1 MILRVAPGD
10 VALVMIGGAESDEF
24 VVMETEEYEKIR
36 AMLGLDDPLPVQYLK
51 WLRDV
56 VTLNPG
62 ESITVTSGIAVIQLV
77 KERLPVTLQLA
88 AYTLLVAFVIS
99 IPLGIISAV
108 RQDTW
113 VDYSIRSV
121 TIFGLAMPN
130 FWVASLFILFLV
142 AWFNWSPPIFYTH
155 LWESPGNHLAM
166 LVWPVLALSWS
177 FSCILT
183 RMTRSAMLEV
193 LRQDYMRTAQAK
205 GLTERVRLFRH
216 GLRNAMLP
224 VLTLMGLQLSG
235 VLAGSVVMET
245 IFGLP
250 GVGSLAIH
258 AIQLRDFAVVQ
269 FVITLFVVKVLVVNL
284 VVDMMYGWMDP
295 RIRYA

>member
-1 MILRVAPGD
+1 
-10 VALVMIGGAESDEF
+10 
-24 VVMETEEYEKIR
+24 
-36 AMLGLDDPLPVQYLK
+36 
-51 WLRDV
+51 
-56 VTLNPG
+56 
-62 ESITVTSGIAVIQLV
+62 
-77 KERLPVTLQLA
+77 
-88 AYTLLVAFVIS
+88 
-99 IPLGIISAV
+99 
-108 RQDTW
+108 
-113 VDYSIRSV
+113 
-121 TIFGLAMPN
+121 
-130 FWVASLFILFLV
+130 
-142 AWFNWSPPIFYTH
+142 
-155 LWESPGNHLAM
+155 
-166 LVWPVLALSWS
+166 
-177 FSCILT
+177 
-183 RMTRSAMLEV
+183 MLEV